1 MNSMNPTR
9 SLFFKAICLLFF
21 LVCMATSTEAQ
32 TQKETANYEIV
43 VLGLKIGNLTAQ
55 KLVGADSVRYT
66 VDSRVKFWFFGDV
79 DLQFLTRSHFK
90 GGKITKTFS
99 ESKTNR
105 GNFDSK
111 VNWTGSQY
119 QVDAKS
125 YKYANRTSLK
135 GPLSWSSSKLFFHE
149 PSGQEIFLSEVYGVS
164 APIKKIKPGVYEIEV
179 EGNTNQYH
187 YQGGK
192 LVKIVVESP
201 IKDYQ
206 VRRIK

>member
-1 MNSMNPTR
+1 MVQSRNINFKR
-9 SLFFKAICLLFF
+9 ISLLILLWMPVS
-21 LVCMATSTEAQ
+21 LGYAQAT
-32 TQKETANYEIV
+32 KETASFEIV

-55 KLVGADSVRYT
+55 KTAGADSVRYS

-90 GGKITKTFS
+90 GGKILKTYS

-105 GNFDSK
+105 GVFDSK
-111 VNWTGSQY
+111 VNWTGAQY

-135 GPLSWSSSKLFFHE
+135 GPLSWCSTKLFFQE
-149 PSGQEIFLSEVYGVS
+149 PNGNEVFLSEVYGVS
-164 APIKKIKPGVYEIEV
+164 APIKKISPGVYEIEV

-187 YQGGK
+187 YKGGK
-192 LVKIVVESP
+192 LEKIVVESP
-201 IKDYQ
+201 IKDYKV
-206 VRRIK
+206 VRVK

>member
-1 MNSMNPTR
+1 MDQSRNINFKR
-9 SLFFKAICLLFF
+9 ISLLILLWMPVS
-21 LVCMATSTEAQ
+21 LGYAQAT
-32 TQKETANYEIV
+32 KETASFEIV

-55 KLVGADSVRYT
+55 KTAGADSVRYS

-90 GGKITKTFS
+90 GGKILKTYS

-105 GNFDSK
+105 GVFDSK
-111 VNWTGSQY
+111 VNWTGAQY

-135 GPLSWSSSKLFFHE
+135 GPLTWCSTKLFFHE
-149 PSGQEIFLSEVYGVS
+149 PSGQELFLSEVYGVS
-164 APIKKIKPGVYEIEV
+164 APIKKIGPGVYEIEV

-187 YQGGK
+187 YKSGK
-192 LVKIVVESP
+192 LEKIVVESP

-206 VRRIK
+206 VRRVK

>member
-1 MNSMNPTR
+1 MHR
-9 SLFFKAICLLFF
+9 SPSLIFKAIFF
-21 LVCMATSTEAQ
+21 LIFIGMIVSTAKAQ
-32 TQKETANYEIV
+32 TQKEIANYEIV
-43 VLGLKIGNLTAQ
+43 VLGLKIGNLSAQ
-55 KLVGADSVRYT
+55 KLAGADSVRYT

-90 GGKITKTFS
+90 GGKIIKTFS

-111 VNWTGSQY
+111 VNWTGAQY

-135 GPLSWSSSKLFFHE
+135 GPLSWSSSKLFFTE
-149 PSGQEIFLSEVYGVS
+149 PSGQELFLSEVYGVS

-206 VRRIK
+206 VRRVK